1 MEIKL
6 LGDKVLV
13 ERIHEQEEYSLSG
26 GIFIKNPDNRGRSNE
41 GYVRA
46 VGEGRV
52 HRRTGVI
59 LPMEVRVGDYVLFEN
74 GLRENVK
81 IDDVEY
87 IIMEEEKHIIGIL
100 ESSQKAS

>member
-1 MEIKL
+1 
-6 LGDKVLV
+6 
-13 ERIHEQEEYSLSG
+13 
-26 GIFIKNPDNRGRSNE
+26 
-41 GYVRA
+41 
-46 VGEGRV
+46 V